1 MANQDLTLWIPHQ
14 RLNGTPK
21 PYKIIKLKKKE
32 LKNKNL
38 DLIMIFEKLILCF
51 VFVDGGFTSHMV
63 VKKSIIE

>member
-1 MANQDLTLWIPHQ
+1 M
-14 RLNGTPK
+14 
-21 PYKIIKLKKKE
+21 IKLKKKE